1 MGYSL
6 RSYSPTSLP
15 ALTVAGPIKSNGN
28 LTMGSGAK
36 LKIDNS
42 NSTTDCPLQINGDP
56 NTGLTAIAAD
66 IIGNVAGGTTRS
78 YSDASTGF
86 VINGIGV
93 HSGNATFS
101 AKVLKTPPAAQAI
114 NAVGTTIA
122 PTAGI
127 HEFTSNGNYTLT
139 VAPTIADGVDGQLLL
154 LVNVGANTITIQDQG
169 TLASSNLR
177 LTATTVAIGP
187 RDSIYLYYSG
197 DVGDWVQVGSLVA
210 VI

>member
-6 RSYSPTSLP
+6 RGYSPTSLP
-15 ALTVAGPIKSNGN
+15 ALTVAGPLKSNGN

-56 NTGLTAIAAD
+56 NTGLTASAAD
-66 IIGNVAGGTTRS
+66 ILSYVAGGSARA
-78 YSDASTGF
+78 YGDASAGF
-86 VINGIGV
+86 VINGIGI
-93 HSGNATFS
+93 HNSNSTFVG
-101 AKVLKTPPAAQAI
+101 KVIETPPTAQAI
-114 NAVGTTIA
+114 NAVGTAIA

-154 LVNVGANTITIQDQG
+154 LVNVGTNTITIQDQG